1 MWCFFCY
8 LSTKT
13 LHTFNSQNQVTLLI
27 LQPDTHSDRDVSPT
41 MGKVVKVDIAPDRR
55 PSAYSNQVTAK
66 TGQTG
71 QTGTNTSKHNYV
83 MDIHTCIS
91 TVKRS
96 HGGRKC
102 SREGHELFYTIM
114 LWFVNAEFDF
124 KSQWKVH
131 HIVNISCKKLF
142 SYCGG

>member
-1 MWCFFCY
+1 MIKITVEPSSPDLKNVMFFFVTQVPK
-8 LSTKT
+8 L

-71 QTGTNTSKHNYV
+71 QTG
-83 MDIHTCIS
+83 
-91 TVKRS
+91 
-96 HGGRKC
+96 
-102 SREGHELFYTIM
+102 
-114 LWFVNAEFDF
+114 
-124 KSQWKVH
+124 
-131 HIVNISCKKLF
+131 
-142 SYCGG
+142 